1 MTKMI
6 ILSASPKKGEPS
18 VSDLLSQMAKEQLSS
33 KGIQADIINVRK
45 TLMGE
50 DCTPAF
56 ETMKK
61 ADAMLIV
68 FPLYFFCMPGMLT
81 RYLEDYAQY
90 VGSQGKPQKI
100 YTIVNCGFPEPEIN
114 EEAIRVIQS
123 FSRHI
128 GASFRFGVGFG
139 SGGMIMGA
147 KEAPFM
153 KKVMQTLNDAF
164 DLMAKDMSDTQ
175 LPPLKNVYINVSFPR
190 RLYYIGGN
198 FGWRKLAKQ
207 NGLKKRDLY
216 RRPYQTES

>member
-1 MTKMI
+1 MKKMI

-18 VSDLLSQMAKEQLSS
+18 VSNLLSQTAKDHISGKDIEV
-33 KGIQADIINVRK
+33 DIIDVRK
-45 TLMGE
+45 SLMSK

-56 ETMKK
+56 EAMKD
-61 ADAMLIV
+61 ANAMLIV

-90 VGSQGKPQKI
+90 IGSQGTPQKI
-100 YTIVNCGFPEPEIN
+100 YTIVNCGFPEPDIN

-123 FSRHI
+123 FSRRV

-147 KEAPFM
+147 KDAPFM
-153 KKVMQTLNDAF
+153 KKAMQTLNDAF
-164 DLMAKDMSDTQ
+164 DLMAKDMNDKQ
-175 LPPLKNVYINVSFPR
+175 LPPFKNVYIQVSFPR
-190 RLYYIGGN
+190 RLYYFGGN

-216 RRPYQTES
+216 RKPYQV